1 MSQGGQ
7 VRTLFPPRWFSILR
21 GSTELRVLAVLLFVA
36 VAAGCGPGDA
46 EVRLARAAAERR
58 SLEEMMD
65 HLEDRLIVNQAR
77 VRFWREMKARH
88 ESVSAIA
95 CVSLE
100 EHATEMASRLPPP
113 QRSPSSLHRARVA
126 SVSASAPDAQRR
138 EALVPAS
145 H

>member
-1 MSQGGQ
+1 
-7 VRTLFPPRWFSILR
+7 VVLVLR
-21 GSTELRVLAVLLFVA
+21 GSIELRVLAVLLFVA
-36 VAAGCGPGDA
+36 VAAGCGAGDA

-100 EHATEMASRLPPP
+100 EHATEMASRQAPP
-113 QRSPSSLHRARVA
+113 RRSSPSSLHRARVA
-126 SVSASAPDAQRR
+126 SASTADVGLR
-138 EALVPAS
+138 EAKTPAAR
-145 H
+145 